1 MHDLTFTRYN
11 LDLDNEKSISIL
23 EIFKPADLG
32 LYRQWKDSFQIVYWN
47 RPLFVCIPS
56 ICGLLM
62 RGEYFLRNLYSY
74 YMPQPPAFFAEY
86 NMMQLGCKERLTKD
100 EIIYFEDLIVF
111 FYKIFVNAVENLYY
125 CHCKI
130 VKAKAYLQ

>member
-1 MHDLTFTRYN
+1 
-11 LDLDNEKSISIL
+11 
-23 EIFKPADLG
+23 
-32 LYRQWKDSFQIVYWN
+32 
-47 RPLFVCIPS
+47 
-56 ICGLLM
+56 
-62 RGEYFLRNLYSY
+62 
-74 YMPQPPAFFAEY
+74 MPQPPAFFAEY